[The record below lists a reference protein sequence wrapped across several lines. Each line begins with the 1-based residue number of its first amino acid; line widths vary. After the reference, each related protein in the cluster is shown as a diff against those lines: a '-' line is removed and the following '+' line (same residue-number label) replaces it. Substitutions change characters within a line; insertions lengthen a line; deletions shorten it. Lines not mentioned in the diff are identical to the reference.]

1 MQMIITIVFGCR
13 RRTVLAIAKD
23 VRSMLLA

>member
-1 MQMIITIVFGCR
+1 MITTITFGCR
-13 RRTVLAIAKD
+13 RRTVLAIVKD